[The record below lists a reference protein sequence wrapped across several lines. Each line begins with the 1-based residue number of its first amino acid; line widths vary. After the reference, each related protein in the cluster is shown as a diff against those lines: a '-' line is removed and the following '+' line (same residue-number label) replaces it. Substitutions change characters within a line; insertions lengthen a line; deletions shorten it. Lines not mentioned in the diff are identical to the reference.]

1 MDQEEYR
8 CKATVDRVTTTGAV
22 WLGLTVGCAQC
33 HFGLN
38 FSGPLVFEGHRQT
51 AAIYA
56 NTGLYDLDG
65 RGSYPARDQGL
76 IEVTHRRSDMGR
88 FRVPTL
94 RNIALTAPYMHDG
107 SVPTLDAVL
116 NRYAGNASDGPPHQK
131 GSFKDARIHPFALSA
146 DMKQDLLEFLRSLT
160 DPTFAQRP

>member
-1 MDQEEYR
+1 M
-8 CKATVDRVTTTGAV
+8 
-22 WLGLTVGCAQC
+22 VGCAHC

-38 FSGPLVFEGHRQT
+38 FSGPLVFAGHPQA

-65 RGSYPARDQGL
+65 RGSYPASDQGL

-94 RNIALTAPYMHDG
+94 RNVALTAPYMHDG
-107 SVPTLDAVL
+107 SEPTLDAVL
-116 NRYAGNASDGPPHQK
+116 DHYAGNASDAPPHQVR
-131 GSFKDARIHPFALSA
+131 SFKDARLHPFKLTAE
-146 DMKQDLLEFLRSLT
+146 MKQDLLEFLGSLT
-160 DPTFAQRP
+160 DPTFVQRP